1 MKAITIH
8 VDEPVY
14 KDFQNFA
21 RQKQRSTSDLIR
33 EAMLQYHNQVTK
45 ENQPS
50 ILDAPPPRSVGKI
63 LKPFSSRAE
72 MLEDFW
78 ERE

>member
-8 VDEPVY
+8 VDEPTY

-21 RQKQRSTSDLIR
+21 QKNKRSTSELIR
-33 EAMLQYHNQVTK
+33 EAMAQYHNQVTK
-45 ENQPS
+45 ENRPS
-50 ILDAPPPRSVGKI
+50 LLDAPPPRSLGEI